1 MSKPT
6 KYSIADKL
14 SKMTQS
20 YRKKSRATLIE
31 KARSIPSSRR
41 VSLNDEEQL
50 EEQ

>member
-1 MSKPT
+1 
-6 KYSIADKL
+6 
-14 SKMTQS
+14 
-20 YRKKSRATLIE
+20 LIE